1 MYGDID
7 SCPRRVLDQDF
18 AREAFVETADRP
30 AGGIAITFPDHRG
43 VIAEDA
49 RRFRNLPPQE
59 RWREL
64 FALRRWGSGLTVASS
79 RGAAIRR
86 LEADAESAWQAIQR
100 ELFARHGG

>member
-1 MYGDID
+1 MATCRPCNVLGSVR
-7 SCPRRVLDQDF
+7 SCEVLVATLHRHTDD
-18 AREAFVETADRP
+18 V
-30 AGGIAITFPDHRG
+30 GIAFPDHRA

-49 RRFRNLPPQE
+49 RRFRSLPPQE

-64 FALRRWGSGLTVASS
+64 FSLRGWGSRLTAASS
-79 RGAAIRR
+79 RGAAIKH